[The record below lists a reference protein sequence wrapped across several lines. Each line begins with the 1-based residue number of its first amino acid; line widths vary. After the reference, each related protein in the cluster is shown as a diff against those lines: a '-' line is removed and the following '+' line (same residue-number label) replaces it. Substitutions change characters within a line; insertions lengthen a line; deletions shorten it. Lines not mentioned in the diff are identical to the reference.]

1 MPLALKAKHLLPP
14 ASALKTP
21 RRLSL
26 TKRLNVAGQRIVTDG
41 STVYVATTAASLKA
55 NDLLGVQGVRNG
67 SGQLVA
73 DRIEA
78 FPTADIEIEAAAG
91 EVALNGRV
99 RTQILRRQAERLA
112 RASLNGWQFHNN
124 LIADDRLAMDLA
136 ARLAADPRTAT
147 ANVRFEV
154 FLGVAYLGGTVN
166 SPEQRAVALEL
177 ASQAPGVIKA
187 EDRLTI
193 AR

>member
-1 MPLALKAKHLLPP
+1 MIKVSIKDEAA
-14 ASALKTP
+14 A
-21 RRLSL
+21 
-26 TKRLNVAGQRIVTDG
+26 NIAGQ
-41 STVYVATTAASLKA
+41 VYDQLWSEQGLRTT
-55 NDLLGVQGVRNG
+55 
-67 SGQLVA
+67 
-73 DRIEA
+73 
-78 FPTADIEIEAAAG
+78 TADIEIEAAAG

-112 RASLNGWQFHNN
+112 RASLNGWQFYNN

-136 ARLAADPRTAT
+136 ARLAADPRTST

-177 ASQAPGVIKA
+177 AGQAPGVIKA